1 MSGTPIDV
9 TEMVCAVDRQR
20 PVGKNHGERNEH
32 YPECWPPRSPRCE
45 RVARCM
51 ISIATAIL
59 RGAVCFRASADYFE
73 IELEPC
79 YRDYLNAQFDGPVG
93 PDWRVV

>member
-1 MSGTPIDV
+1 
-9 TEMVCAVDRQR
+9 
-20 PVGKNHGERNEH
+20 
-32 YPECWPPRSPRCE
+32 
-45 RVARCM
+45 M

-93 PDWRVV
+93 PDWRPVVDATETIPNCPLPGI